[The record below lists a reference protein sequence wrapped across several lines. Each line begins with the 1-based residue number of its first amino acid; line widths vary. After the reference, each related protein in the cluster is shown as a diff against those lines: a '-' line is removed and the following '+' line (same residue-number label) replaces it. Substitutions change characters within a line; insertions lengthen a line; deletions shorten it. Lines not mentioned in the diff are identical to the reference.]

1 MDDLT
6 DEKLGKLDGKKEG
19 KLPPDQ
25 QQQLL
30 ENKIEDQN
38 PGKLTSKMEKN
49 VDGNHHSTSLGTSWQ
64 ALHNGQMVDVLRNP
78 SLYRLFDAV
87 TLCNNATL
95 GENGNAL
102 GLPTEAALL
111 LASHR
116 LGMIM
121 VIVITYNPSKYT
133 L

>member
-1 MDDLT
+1 MEGLLT
-6 DEKLGKLDGKKEG
+6 DEKLGKLDGK
-19 KLPPDQ
+19 LPD

-30 ENKIEDQN
+30 ENKIEDKS
-38 PGKLTSKMEKN
+38 PGILTSVKLEESSEG
-49 VDGNHHSTSLGTSWQ
+49 GNHIASSGSSWQ
-64 ALHNGQMVDVLRNP
+64 ALHNGQVVAVARHP

-95 GENGNAL
+95 GDNGNAL

-116 LGMIM
+116 LGWSLSIH
-121 VIVITYNPSKYT
+121 TYPDPT

>member
-6 DEKLGKLDGKKEG
+6 DEKLGKLDGKKDG
-19 KLPPDQ
+19 KLPPD

-49 VDGNHHSTSLGTSWQ
+49 VDGNHQNVSLGTSWQ
-64 ALHNGQMVDVLRNP
+64 ALHNGQIVDVLRNP